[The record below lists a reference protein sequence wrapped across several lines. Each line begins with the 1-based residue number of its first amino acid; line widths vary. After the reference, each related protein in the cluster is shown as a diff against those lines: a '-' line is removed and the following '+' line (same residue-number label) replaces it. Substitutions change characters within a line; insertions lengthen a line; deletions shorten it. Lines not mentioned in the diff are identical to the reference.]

1 MNEKRA
7 WWKEAVVYQIYPRS
21 FQDTNGDGVG
31 DLNGITKRLDYLK
44 NLGVDVIWVSPFY
57 PSPNYDNGYD
67 ISDYR
72 GIHPE
77 FGTMEDFDR
86 MLQGIHER
94 GMKLVIDLVVNH
106 TSWDHPFFVESRK
119 SKDNP
124 YRDYYIW
131 RDGNNGGP
139 PNNWGSCFSGSAW
152 QYDEAT
158 DQYYLHLFTPQQ
170 PDLNWANPEVRD
182 RVFDMM
188 TWWCDKGIDGF
199 RMDVIGMIGKENF
212 NDGAVPPGG
221 LYGSFEKSCQHTETT
236 HRYLREM
243 RERVLDKYDLL
254 TVGEA
259 GGTVEQG
266 IRYASLD
273 EKELNM
279 IFSFEHNDGLND
291 GTELGKWSDH
301 GAPLKEVREIMNRWQ
316 LGLIGKAWN
325 SVYLSNH
332 DQPRQVSRYGNDSPL
347 FRVRSA
353 KMLATLIH
361 MMHGTPY
368 IYNGEELGMTNAYFT
383 RLSDYQDV
391 EVHNAWKQWVESGR
405 VHPEDMMRYFARIA
419 RDNAR
424 TPMQWDESPNA
435 GFTTGTPWLAVN
447 RNYLMIN
454 AADEV
459 DDPDSVYNYYKELIR
474 LRHTHDVIVYGSF
487 EPLLNDD
494 ENVYA
499 YRRVLDGTVLTV
511 LCNWTDRTVPC
522 GLKEEAPGDILISNY
537 ALHKEGVLQPYEAI
551 VKLGKE

>member
-57 PSPNYDNGYD
+57 PSPNFDNGYD

-199 RMDVIGMIGKENF
+199 RMDVIGMIGKENYL
-212 NDGAVPPGG
+212 DGAVPPGG

-391 EVHNAWKQWVESGR
+391 EVHNAWKQWVASGR

-424 TPMQWDESPNA
+424 TPMQWDDTPNA

-459 DDPDSVYNYYKELIR
+459 GDPDSVYNYYKELIR

-499 YRRVLDGTVLTV
+499 YRRVLDGTILTV

-537 ALHKEGVLQPYEAI
+537 ALHKEGVLQPYEAV
-551 VKLGKE
+551 VKLSKE

>member
-199 RMDVIGMIGKENF
+199 RMDVIGMIGKENYL
-212 NDGAVPPGG
+212 DGAVPPGG

-391 EVHNAWKQWVESGR
+391 EVHNAWKQWVASGR

-424 TPMQWDESPNA
+424 TPMQWDDTPNA

-459 DDPDSVYNYYKELIR
+459 GDPDSVYNYYKELIR

-537 ALHKEGVLQPYEAI
+537 ALHKEGILQPYEAV
-551 VKLGKE
+551 VKLSKE

>member
-170 PDLNWANPEVRD
+170 PDLNWANPAVRD

-199 RMDVIGMIGKENF
+199 RMDVIGMIGKENYL
-212 NDGAVPPGG
+212 DGAVPPGG

-391 EVHNAWKQWVESGR
+391 EVHNAWKQWVASGR

-424 TPMQWDESPNA
+424 TPMQWDDTPNA

-459 DDPDSVYNYYKELIR
+459 GDPDSVYNYYKELIR

-499 YRRVLDGTVLTV
+499 YRRVLDGTILTV

-537 ALHKEGVLQPYEAI
+537 ALHKEGVLQPYEAV
-551 VKLGKE
+551 VKLSKE